1 MNSPED
7 LLPAPDRSRL
17 PVIAILSTMLAL
29 AACRSSSEDD
39 IATREPEP
47 VTHTSAETGDQELT
61 APFDGRP
68 LGSVDVTVTAVKTE
82 DELLV
87 DDVDCERR
95 IRQGGLPIWAA
106 GAGIDSARF
115 VVSDDDLVLG
125 VLWADPLV
133 AGEPTSDHPN
143 NKILWVVNS
152 PRDGHNLEITAT
164 PLGRTEPVVF
174 DTFPANSG
182 PGEIYPSIVD
192 VPEPGCWQLELRWA
206 DNEAMVLIPYVA
218 AQP

>member
-1 MNSPED
+1 MIRTPRHHRRHRTRRGRT
-7 LLPAPDRSRL
+7 RSHQTRRCRRL
-17 PVIAILSTMLAL
+17 PVIALVVGGVIVAT
-29 AACRSSSEDD
+29 AC
-39 IATREPEP
+39 
-47 VTHTSAETGDQELT
+47 AEAGGEELT
-61 APFDGRP
+61 APADGRP
-68 LGSVDVTVTAVKTE
+68 LGSVDGIVTAVKPD

-87 DDVDCERR
+87 DDVDCEHM
-95 IRQGGLPIWAA
+95 IHQGGLPAWAA
-106 GAGIDSARF
+106 RAGIDSARF

-133 AGEPTSDHPN
+133 AGEPTSDRPN

-164 PLGRTEPVVF
+164 PHGRTEPVVF